1 MAELIQQFKER
12 IQRESSSYLI
22 RAYGE
27 QREDGTWA
35 GWIEFHPVEDTE
47 PILRTGQETSQP
59 DRGALAYWAS
69 GLEAL
74 YFDGAFERARQV
86 A

>member
-1 MAELIQQFKER
+1 MAELIQQYKAPIE
-12 IQRESSSYLI
+12 EGGTKYVV
-22 RAYGE
+22 RAYGQ
-27 QREDGTWA
+27 QREDGTWS
-35 GWIEFHPVEDTE
+35 GWIEFHPIEDSL

-69 GLEAL
+69 GLEEF
-74 YFDGAFERARQV
+74 YFDGAFQRARQV

>member
-1 MAELIQQFKER
+1 MAELIQQYKEP
-12 IQRESSSYLI
+12 IEKGGVKYLV

-27 QREDGTWA
+27 PRSASLWS
-35 GWIEFHPVEDTE
+35 GWLEFHPVEDTL
-47 PILRTGQETSQP
+47 PVLRTGQETSQP

-69 GLEAL
+69 GLEEL
-74 YFDGAFERARQV
+74 YFDGAFQRARKV